1 MVLKNYV
8 LDTSVL
14 LHDGNALLNF
24 GDNHIYITDI
34 VLDELDLHKTDRGEV
49 GHNARQ
55 VSRTLDGLIQSK
67 KGDMNTGLDLP
78 KGGKLFFIGK
88 TKPITSVDVAAPAT
102 TEEPSKVEINPL
114 EKVYSALE
122 RVIALLEEQNKTADR
137 KIIDLALQLMEK
149 DRDAPTIVVSKDI
162 NFRIDAYKL
171 GLLAQDYEYG
181 RANIN
186 LGEFFGRTQEFEVD
200 GELIGAIHKSPVEIP
215 NELKSLV
222 QLNQYLTLKC
232 GSQSVLA
239 RIKNNYIQKLR
250 NQDKIEGIAPKN
262 REQRFLLDACLDQD
276 LGVVCGIG
284 QAGTGKTLLA
294 ILAGVAQ
301 VMGGTDI
308 GERYEKVVV
317 YRATPPTR
325 LGYLPG
331 ALEEKLDPYFKP
343 IWTTIK
349 VIFGKKG
356 NTYSQL
362 EDLIEC
368 LPLDLAKGETHHKS
382 YVVVDDAQD
391 LTPEEIKLI
400 GTRIG
405 EGTKLVFT
413 GDPYQISNPYLD
425 EKSCGL
431 THLVQSL
438 GGKFPEVSYVFL
450 YDVVRSKIAGLFA
463 EHYH

>member
-14 LHDGNALLNF
+14 LHDGNALFNF
-24 GDNHIYITDI
+24 DDNQIYITD
-34 VLDELDLHKTDRGEV
+34 VVQDELDLHKTDRGET

-55 VSRTLDGLIQSK
+55 VIRTIDALIQEG
-67 KGDMNTGLDLP
+67 KGDRDKGLELP
-78 KGGKLFFIGK
+78 NGGKLFFLRK
-88 TKPITSVDVAAPAT
+88 TKPLTAVAQIT
-102 TEEPSKVEINPL
+102 TEEPLKIDPL

-122 RVIALLEEQNKTADR
+122 RVTALLEDQNRTADS
-137 KIIDLALQLMEK
+137 KIIDIAMHLME
-149 DRDAPTIVVSKDI
+149 RDKEVPTFVVSKDI
-162 NFRIDAYKL
+162 NFRIEAYSR
-171 GLLAQDYEYG
+171 GLPAQDYEYD
-181 RANIN
+181 RANID
-186 LGEFFGRTQEFEVD
+186 LGKFYGRTQEFEVGGD
-200 GELIGAIHKSPVEIP
+200 LITAIHKNQIEIP
-215 NELKSLV
+215 DELKASV
-222 QLNQYLTLKC
+222 QLNQYLTLKN
-232 GSQSVLA
+232 GPSQSVLA
-239 RIKNNYIQKLR
+239 KIKGNYIQKLKSL
-250 NQDKIEGIAPKN
+250 DKGGIESIKPKN
-262 REQRFLLDACLDQD
+262 REQRFLLDACLDPE

-284 QAGTGKTLLA
+284 RAGTGKTLLA
-294 ILAGVAQ
+294 ILAGVSQ
-301 VMGGTDI
+301 VMGGTEH
-308 GERYEKVVV
+308 GEKFEKVVV
-317 YRATPPTR
+317 YRSTPQTR

-331 ALEEKLDPYFKP
+331 GLDEKLDPYFKP

-356 NTYSQL
+356 NDYPQI
-362 EDLIEC
+362 EELIEC
-368 LPLDLAKGETHHKS
+368 LPLDLAKGETHHNS

-391 LTPEEIKLI
+391 LTPEEVKLI

-431 THLVQSL
+431 THLVESL